1 MYRNNII
8 VTFSDYNDEKNVGIY
23 KRKRCRE
30 LIKVEDINIMNPE
43 SKTLAR
49 NILNYLSNFKIYN
62 YKENDGL
69 LNHLTIRNNENNEF
83 MLEFY
88 IHEYNKNLLEKIK
101 EFKHNNIKSIYYQII
116 KNKNNFRNEYVL
128 LKGSKYLDYNVNNK
142 IISIKAGSFFQTNNI
157 VLQYM
162 YKEIV
167 SNLKEGSL
175 FLDLYCGVGIMSI
188 LISENYEKCIGI
200 EINKNAID
208 VANHNKSANNCENCN
223 FICSS
228 VEDVINT
235 IEIKNAVIFVNPPR
249 RGLYESVIS
258 EINSIKN
265 NVNQI
270 LYLSCNKQSLERD
283 LKLFDFN
290 YTYINEYDM
299 FPNTN
304 HKEYLV
310 KLF

>member
-101 EFKHNNIKSIYYQII
+101 EFKDNNIKSIYYQII
-116 KNKNNFRNEYVL
+116 KNKNDFRNEYVL

-157 VLQYM
+157 VLQNM
-162 YKEIV
+162 YKNIM
-167 SNLKEGSL
+167 SYFKEGNL
-175 FLDLYCGVGIMSI
+175 FIDLYCGVGIMSI
-188 LISENYEKCIGI
+188 LICENYKKCVGI
-200 EINKNAID
+200 EINKNAVD
-208 VANHNKSANNCENCN
+208 VANHNKKINNSKNCN
-223 FICSS
+223 FKCSS
-228 VEDVINT
+228 VEDIIDT
-235 IEIKNAVIFVNPPR
+235 IDMKNAIIFVNPPR

-258 EINSIKN
+258 KINSIKED
-265 NVNQI
+265 VNQI
-270 LYLSCNKQSLERD
+270 LYLSCNKQTLERD
-283 LKLFDFN
+283 LKLFDYDN
-290 YTYINEYDM
+290 KYINEYDM

-310 KLF
+310 ELF

>member
-1 MYRNNII
+1 M
-8 VTFSDYNDEKNVGIY
+8 
-23 KRKRCRE
+23 
-30 LIKVEDINIMNPE
+30 
-43 SKTLAR
+43 
-49 NILNYLSNFKIYN
+49 SNQAPP
-62 YKENDGL
+62 
-69 LNHLTIRNNENNEF
+69 RP
-83 MLEFY
+83 
-88 IHEYNKNLLEKIK
+88 
-101 EFKHNNIKSIYYQII
+101 
-116 KNKNNFRNEYVL
+116 
-128 LKGSKYLDYNVNNK
+128 
-142 IISIKAGSFFQTNNI
+142 IISAS
-157 VLQYM
+157 
-162 YKEIV
+162 
-167 SNLKEGSL
+167 SL

-208 VANHNKSANNCENCN
+208 VANHNKSTNNWEKCD

-290 YTYINEYDM
+290 YNYINEYDM